1 MLARTNIVGIVDARV
16 KLKKAG
22 KNHIACCPFHDEK
35 TPSFTVTES
44 EQFFY
49 CFGCGA
55 SGSAIRFVQ
64 DFDRIPFQDAVKKLA
79 MLAGMQP
86 PDKATKQQIMTAEV
100 KKLTTMMRDERL
112 IIEIGRSMIGRGEQ
126 LPDEEIKRLELA
138 KQRVAGIKNKLDQM
152 GYHA

>member
-1 MLARTNIVGIVDARV
+1 
-16 KLKKAG
+16 
-22 KNHIACCPFHDEK
+22 
-35 TPSFTVTES
+35 
-44 EQFFY
+44 
-49 CFGCGA
+49 
-55 SGSAIRFVQ
+55 
-64 DFDRIPFQDAVKKLA
+64 
-79 MLAGMQP
+79 MLAGLQP
-86 PDKATKQQIMTAEV
+86 PAKATKQQIMTAEV